1 MVDRPSALVVF
12 MLTIALSACSSI
24 TPIQISLPKGESYTG
39 TAWTNLY
46 TGTLA
51 AGPCQGSFN
60 GPLAGPE
67 VTIAL
72 QCAGRRGTG
81 AGVRDGSTFVR
92 GTVALNNGGIA
103 TIAQSGPTP
112 VYHLIPPLPPPGAAR
127 GTVEEPPADPAAAPG
142 APTILPTLT
151 PGVLPGSR

>member
-1 MVDRPSALVVF
+1 MSLRPPALVVPV
-12 MLTIALSACSSI
+12 LAAALSACSSI
-24 TPIQISLPKGESYTG
+24 TPIRVSLPKGESYTG

-51 AGPCQGSFN
+51 ARPCQGSFN

-81 AGVRDGSTFVR
+81 AGVQDGSPSCGER
-92 GTVALNNGGIA
+92 
-103 TIAQSGPTP
+103 SP
-112 VYHLIPPLPPPGAAR
+112 
-127 GTVEEPPADPAAAPG
+127 
-142 APTILPTLT
+142 
-151 PGVLPGSR
+151 

>member
-1 MVDRPSALVVF
+1 MSVRPSALVVPV
-12 MLTIALSACSSI
+12 LAVALSACSSI
-24 TPIQISLPKGESYTG
+24 TPIRVSLPKGESYTG

-46 TGTLA
+46 TGTLS

-60 GPLAGPE
+60 GSLAGPE
-67 VTIAL
+67 VMIAMN
-72 QCAGRRGTG
+72 CGARRGTG